1 MSSTDTLES
10 LIARVT
16 DRRRD
21 LLTDVASRRT
31 RHFCMVLEDLFD
43 PHNISAII
51 RTAEVFGL
59 QDVHI
64 IEEDNAYCV
73 NKSILKG
80 SYKWMNLYL
89 YKKRMLCMEK
99 LREKGYRIAVAST
112 NTTNSVLDLDLSK
125 PTAFYLGSE
134 FHGNHPETLAHADCE
149 FKLPQYGITESMNVS
164 VAGGVLMTYLDVF
177 MQKEGREKFVLS
189 SVERDALLRDWLDR
203 HVNGIENNSPI
214 KRIEG

>member
-1 MSSTDTLES
+1 
-10 LIARVT
+10 
-16 DRRRD
+16 
-21 LLTDVASRRT
+21 
-31 RHFCMVLEDLFD
+31 MVLEDLFD
-43 PHNISAII
+43 PHNISAVI

-64 IEEDNAYCV
+64 IEEDNAYSV

-80 SYKWMNLYL
+80 SYKWMSLYL

-99 LREKGYRIAVAST
+99 LRAKGYKIAVAST
-112 NTTNSVLDLDLSK
+112 NTTNSVLDLDLSQ

-134 FHGNHPETLAHADCE
+134 FHGNHPDTLAHADYE

-177 MQKEGREKFVLS
+177 MQKEGREKFLLPKA
-189 SVERDALLRDWLDR
+189 ERDALLLDWLDR

-214 KRIEG
+214 VRIDA

>member
-1 MSSTDTLES
+1 MSEPKDLETL
-10 LIARVT
+10 LARVT
-16 DRRRD
+16 ERRRE
-21 LLTDVASRRT
+21 LLTSVVNRRT

-43 PHNISAII
+43 PHNISAVI

-64 IEEDNAYCV
+64 IEEDNAYSV

-80 SYKWMNLYL
+80 SYKWMSLYL

-99 LREKGYRIAVAST
+99 LREKGYKIAVAST
-112 NTTNSVLDLDLSK
+112 NTTNSVLDLDLSQ
-125 PTAFYLGSE
+125 PMAFYLGSE
-134 FHGNHPETLAHADCE
+134 FHPDTLAHADYE

-177 MQKEGREKFVLS
+177 MQKEGREKFALPQA
-189 SVERDALLRDWLDR
+189 ERDALLLDWLDR
-203 HVNGIENNSPI
+203 HVNGIETNSPI
-214 KRIEG
+214 VRVEG

>member
-1 MSSTDTLES
+1 MSEERESMES
-10 LIARVT
+10 LLARVT
-16 DRRRD
+16 ERRRE
-21 LLTDVASRRT
+21 LLTSVVDRRT

-43 PHNISAII
+43 PHNISAVI

-64 IEEDNAYCV
+64 IEEDNAYSV

-80 SYKWMNLYL
+80 SYKWMSLYL

-99 LREKGYRIAVAST
+99 LRAKGYKIAVAST
-112 NTTNSVLDLDLSK
+112 NTTNSVLDLDLSQ

-134 FHGNHPETLAHADCE
+134 FHGNHPDTLAHADYE
-149 FKLPQYGITESMNVS
+149 FKVS

-177 MQKEGREKFVLS
+177 MQKEGREKFLLKKE
-189 SVERDALLRDWLDR
+189 ERDALLWDWLDR

-214 KRIEG
+214 VRVEG